1 MEPGDS
7 DQSRTV
13 SETRIRGA
21 ITDRARVEFA
31 LNQAESYVARSG
43 PSPARRR
50 LGLALETVRRTVD
63 SWSSIAPTEEQVRF
77 MLEHVLELR
86 DQAHD
91 DVPTRRLR
99 RSA

>member
-1 MEPGDS
+1 MEPGDR
-7 DQSRTV
+7 DESRTV

-21 ITDRARVEFA
+21 GTDRGRVAFA
-31 LNQAESYVARSG
+31 LNQAESYIARSG

-50 LGLALETVRRTVD
+50 LGLALETARRTVD

-86 DQAHD
+86 DQARD
-91 DVPTRRLR
+91 DVPTLRLR